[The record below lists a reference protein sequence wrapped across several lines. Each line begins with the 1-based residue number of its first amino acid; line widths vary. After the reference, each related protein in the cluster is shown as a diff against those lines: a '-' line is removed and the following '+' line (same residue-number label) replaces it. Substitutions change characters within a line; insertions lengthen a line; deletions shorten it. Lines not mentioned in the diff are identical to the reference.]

1 VAMGYTS
8 AQIAKQI
15 FVSVKTIETYRS
27 RFVDKLGLR
36 TRSDVVRF
44 AVQMGLLTLEAL
56 ESEPG
61 GSDR

>member
-1 VAMGYTS
+1 MGYTS

-15 FVSVKTIETYRS
+15 FVGVKTIETYRA
-27 RFVDKLGLR
+27 RLTEKLGVR

-56 ESEPG
+56 ENESG